1 MNTISWEFCGWHQ
14 TNVQICSYIRRHYR
28 NLNTTPEICDVIQ
41 GIREPQ
47 HIPAQKTT
55 EYVKKIPEYVKRP
68 NILNKIPGSEVSTSG
83 SCTLMTQQTRMNP
96 FLGGK
101 GASENGTRGELSM
114 NNRAVRTHTQRE
126 REREREAEKRRHSHL
141 PHTTFTHLPRCKSAT
156 TQTTSDEER
165 TTSDEPRTLSHRNR
179 QNDGDNGDH

>member
-83 SCTLMTQQTRMNP
+83 SCTLMPGGSPSGDIRVGFRATKSRMTETTTTTTNSSSHPPKQHNNTESPRQTVP
-96 FLGGK
+96 LPV
-101 GASENGTRGELSM
+101 TY
-114 NNRAVRTHTQRE
+114 HH
-126 REREREAEKRRHSHL
+126 HS
-141 PHTTFTHLPRCKSAT
+141 PQWTVP
-156 TQTTSDEER
+156 
-165 TTSDEPRTLSHRNR
+165 
-179 QNDGDNGDH
+179 